1 MFTKRAQVPIL
12 YDMLTKSTVRA
23 RPTVLWC
30 YKNKDDAISNHGK
43 KRAKKIAAGKIDV
56 NEADLF
62 DTFRVSTTI
71 HGRYYSETHTILGR
85 TYGVCVLQDFEAL
98 TPNLLARTVETV
110 EGGGLIILLLK
121 TIDSLKQ
128 LYTMSMDVHK
138 RYRTEAHQ
146 DVTCRFNERL
156 ILSLADCKRCLLV
169 NDDLTVL
176 PLSVR
181 TANVSPVDAAAAKEP
196 SENDEQL
203 AELKESLRDTPPAG
217 PLVGLCRTHD
227 QAKAVA
233 QFIDA
238 LAEKQLKPPTSLTA
252 ARGRGKSAA
261 MGLSV
266 AAAVAFGYVNIYV
279 TSPHPENLIT
289 LFEFVLKGFDGLA
302 YQEHMDYTIIRSTNV
317 DFKKA
322 IVRINIT
329 RNSRQ
334 TIQYIAPA
342 DAHLLNAAD
351 LLVIDEAAA
360 IPLATVKRMLG
371 PYLVFMA
378 STINGYEGTGR
389 SLSLKLIAQIQKENN
404 APAPIKLDES
414 IRYKENDS
422 VEAWLTS
429 LLCLDAT
436 IVPSISSGCPTPDEC
451 ELYYIDRDA
460 LFSYHRA
467 AEAFLQRLVSI
478 YVASHYKNTPNDLQM
493 MSDAPAHHLFCLLGP
508 VTKKDSLPEILVVV
522 QVCLEGQI
530 SAQSVTDSLARGRKA
545 SGDLIPWN
553 VSEQFNDREFPKL
566 AGARVVRI
574 ATHPNYQRMGYGKRA
589 LKLLKSYYGG
599 QFTELDDDQAAEQ
612 HDDGDNGIEQI
623 DDEQL
628 GLLRETIAP
637 RKKIP
642 VLLKRLAE
650 RRPERLDYIGTSF
663 GLTGEL
669 LKFWKSQK
677 FVPVYLSQKQNEL
690 TGEHSTILLAS
701 LHTEK
706 TEQSDWL
713 TNYYVDFR
721 RRILKLLAKTFQ
733 SFSTGL
739 ALSLLDNRS
748 VVQRGEELTQQLLDV
763 YFLPH
768 DIQRLEAYGKNQV
781 EYRLILDTTTD
792 LCQLYFGGRM
802 ADVPIDSLQKA
813 ILLGV
818 GLQNKSIE
826 TLAEE
831 FGMPNNQI
839 LAKFFDCVKK
849 LTRKCSAVMER
860 TVEGRMVRT
869 VELDRGAGMVATKQS
884 LADELDEA
892 AAVLEKKQRAELKKL
907 KRENLSGFAIKGTD
921 EEWGKALSANKSSIV
936 SVKR

>member
-1 MFTKRAQVPIL
+1 
-12 YDMLTKSTVRA
+12 
-23 RPTVLWC
+23 
-30 YKNKDDAISNHGK
+30 
-43 KRAKKIAAGKIDV
+43 
-56 NEADLF
+56 
-62 DTFRVSTTI
+62 
-71 HGRYYSETHTILGR
+71 
-85 TYGVCVLQDFEAL
+85 
-98 TPNLLARTVETV
+98 
-110 EGGGLIILLLK
+110 
-121 TIDSLKQ
+121 
-128 LYTMSMDVHK
+128 
-138 RYRTEAHQ
+138 
-146 DVTCRFNERL
+146 
-156 ILSLADCKRCLLV
+156 
-169 NDDLTVL
+169 
-176 PLSVR
+176 
-181 TANVSPVDAAAAKEP
+181 
-196 SENDEQL
+196 
-203 AELKESLRDTPPAG
+203 
-217 PLVGLCRTHD
+217 
-227 QAKAVA
+227 
-233 QFIDA
+233 
-238 LAEKQLKPPTSLTA
+238 
-252 ARGRGKSAA
+252 
-261 MGLSV
+261 MGLSI

-289 LFEFVLKGFDGLA
+289 LFEFVLKGFDGLE
-302 YQEHMDYTIIRSTNV
+302 YQEHIDYTIIRSTNV

-322 IVRINIT
+322 IIRINIT

-334 TIQYIAPA
+334 TIQYIAPS

-414 IRYKENDS
+414 IRYKENDA

-429 LLCLDAT
+429 LLCLDAS
-436 IVPSISSGCPTPDEC
+436 IVPTISSGCPTPDAC

-530 SAQSVTDSLARGRKA
+530 SSQSVSDSLSRGRKA

-566 AGARVVRI
+566 SGARVVRI

-589 LKLLKSYYGG
+589 LKLLKSYYAG
-599 QFTELDDDQAAEQ
+599 QFTGLDENGDGIADDDVDD
-612 HDDGDNGIEQI
+612 DDGNGIEQI
-623 DDEQL
+623 NDAEL
-628 GLLRETIAP
+628 GLLKEQIAP

-642 VLLKRLAE
+642 VLLKRLTE

-663 GLTGEL
+663 GLTGDL

-690 TGEHSTILLAS
+690 TGEHSTILIAS
-701 LHTEK
+701 LHTDR

-713 TNYYVDFR
+713 TSYYQDFR
-721 RRILKLLAKTFQ
+721 RRVLKLLAKTFQ
-733 SFSTGL
+733 SFTTGL
-739 ALSLLDNRS
+739 ALSLLDNKAIAIKADD
-748 VVQRGEELTQQLLDV
+748 LTQQLLDV

-768 DIQRLEAYGKNQV
+768 DIQRLEAYSKNQV

-792 LCQLYFGGRM
+792 LCQLYFSGRM
-802 ADVPIDSLQKA
+802 TDVPIDSLQKA

-818 GLQNKSIE
+818 GLQNKSFE
-826 TLAEE
+826 ALAEE
-831 FGMPNNQI
+831 FNMPNNQV
-839 LAKFFDCVKK
+839 LAKFYDCLKK
-849 LTRKCSAVMER
+849 LTKKCSAVMER
-860 TVEGRMVRT
+860 NVERTMVQSAQ
-869 VELDRGAGMVATKQS
+869 LNRGETMVATKQS

-892 AAVLEKKQRAELKKL
+892 AAKLDKQQRAELKKL
-907 KRENLSGFAIKGTD
+907 KRENLSAFAIKGTD
-921 EEWGKALSANKSSIV
+921 EEWGKALATNKTSIV